1 MSTTTSTTPST
12 SPNTANVESFT
23 VSQQVA
29 YNWDYDTDRERL
41 MRLYENAKRDQWN
54 STDALDWSIDV
65 DPSSEVFPDMAFG
78 IYGTEHWNKLT
89 KREIEQLRQE
99 GLAWQLSQFLHGEQG
114 ALLATA
120 QIVDAVPWYE
130 SKQYGSTQ
138 VMDEA
143 RHVEV
148 YRRYLKDKVQHE
160 YPVNRE
166 LKKLLDQIL
175 TESRWDMKL
184 IGMQIIVEGLALAS
198 FSSIRDITADPLL
211 KELTNYVILDES
223 RHVAFGMLSLREYCN
238 DLSEAETNEREE
250 FIYEACVLMRDRITS
265 REVWETMGM
274 DADACI
280 EAEQK
285 SPMFMDFRYR
295 LFSKI
300 VPNVKSLGFL
310 SDKQRRRFEDLGILQ
325 FENNTTSDV
334 DQDIA
339 EEARMQSEGA
349 EASAA

>member
-1 MSTTTSTTPST
+1 MSMINPTDRPD
-12 SPNTANVESFT
+12 VENFT
-23 VSQQVA
+23 VRQDVA
-29 YNWDYDTDRERL
+29 YNWDYDTDRTRL

-65 DPSSEVFPDMAFG
+65 DPRSEVVPDMAFG

-99 GLAWQLSQFLHGEQG
+99 GLAWQLCQFLHGEQG

-120 QIVDAVPWYE
+120 QVVDSVPWYE
-130 SKQYGSTQ
+130 SKQYGATQ

-148 YRRYLKDKVQHE
+148 YRRYIKDKVQHE
-160 YPVNRE
+160 YPVNPE
-166 LKKLLDQIL
+166 LKRLLDQIL

-184 IGMQIIVEGLALAS
+184 IGMQIIVEGLALAAFGS
-198 FSSIRDITADPLL
+198 MRDIVTDPLL
-211 KELTNYVILDES
+211 KDLTSYVISDES
-223 RHVAFGMLSLREYCN
+223 RHVAFGMLSLREYCA
-238 DLSEAETNEREE
+238 DLTEAERNEREE

-280 EAEQK
+280 EAEHN
-285 SPMFMDFRYR
+285 SELFMDYRYR

-310 SDKQRRRFEDLGILQ
+310 SDRQRRRFENLGILQ
-325 FENNTTSDV
+325 FENNTTSDI
-334 DQDIA
+334 DHDIA
-339 EEARMQSEGA
+339 EDARMRAEGL
-349 EASAA
+349 EVSAA

>member
-1 MSTTTSTTPST
+1 MSIDGISNNENLET
-12 SPNTANVESFT
+12 FT
-23 VSQQVA
+23 VRQSVT
-29 YNWDYDTDRERL
+29 YNWEYDTDRERL

-65 DPSSEVFPDMAFG
+65 DPRAELMPDMAFG
-78 IYGTEHWNKLT
+78 LFGTPMWDKLT
-89 KREIEQLRQE
+89 KSEIEQLRHE
-99 GLAWQLSQFLHGEQG
+99 GLAWQLCQFLHGEQG

-120 QIVDAVPWYE
+120 QVVDAVPWYE

-148 YRRYLKDKVQHE
+148 YRKYIKEKVQLE
-160 YPVNRE
+160 YPVNPE

-198 FSSIRDITADPLL
+198 FASIRDICSEPLL
-211 KELTNYVILDES
+211 KRLTEYVIADES
-223 RHVAFGMLSLREYCN
+223 RHVAFGMLSLREYCQ
-238 DLSEAETNEREE
+238 DLSEAEKLERED
-250 FIYEACVLMRDRITS
+250 FIYEACLLMRDRIVA
-265 REVWETMGM
+265 RELYEKMGM
-274 DADACI
+274 DADKCI
-280 EAEQK
+280 EAELD
-285 SPMFMDFRYR
+285 SPMFKDFRVR

-310 SDKQRRRFEDLGILQ
+310 SDRQRARFDEMGILQ
-325 FENNTTSDV
+325 FESENTSDV
-334 DQDIA
+334 DHDI
-339 EEARMQSEGA
+339 EMERRERSGEI
-349 EASAA
+349 EHSAA